1 VILDTV
7 LAQMNLFGR
16 VAVCGLISSYNATE
30 PEAGPKNLRAILV
43 NRLRMQGLIVF
54 DWAKRYP
61 EAIGALGAWHAEGK
75 LKLREDVRDGGIEAY
90 PEVLNLLYSGGNFGK
105 LVLRV

>member
-1 VILDTV
+1 
-7 LAQMNLFGR
+7 M
-16 VAVCGLISSYNATE
+16 
-30 PEAGPKNLRAILV
+30 
-43 NRLRMQGLIVF
+43 F

-90 PEVLNLLYSGGNFGK
+90 PEVLNLLYSGGNLGK